1 MVNLCGEVGLTL
13 EVLKM
18 IATKKYMLS
27 FLLFISVIFYSTA
40 CEINYYISDNNGES
54 RSVSPDKKTL
64 LNNGE
69 SYTLHVDYLQDH
81 GRCDVKYDDTLFI
94 LEDEK
99 WKTSKDYLPLVLTTK
114 IIWSGI
120 SKRNFE
126 TAIKFNVKES
136 GSFNL
141 EIIRD
146 CDRKEGY
153 DESLQFQVN

>member
-1 MVNLCGEVGLTL
+1 MANLCGEIDLTL

-18 IATKKYMLS
+18 IATKKYMLT
-27 FLLFISVIFYSTA
+27 FLLFISVIIYSTA
-40 CEINYYISDNNGES
+40 CEINYYISGNNGES
-54 RSVSPDKKTL
+54 RSVSPDKKIF

-81 GRCDVKYDDTLFI
+81 GRCDVEYDDTLFI

-99 WKTSKDYLPLVLTTK
+99 WKASKDYLPLVLIRK
-114 IIWSGI
+114 ITWFQI

-126 TAIKFNVKES
+126 TNIKFNVKKS